1 MFGGRSDLPFE
12 SDAAG
17 RFLPVIVAFMVF
29 LAALAL
35 SGAIVLEAAT
45 ARWSESLRSALTVQI
60 AAGQRAETEAA
71 IDTALDILLSTEGIE
86 SAETLPEADIVALLE
101 PWLGTGNV
109 SLDLPLPRLIDVGLR
124 AGPPPDVAALAA
136 RIEAAVPGAR
146 LDDHQVW
153 VSGLVRLGRSVQA
166 VAAAIVALIGMAA
179 VAVVVFTTRAGLAV
193 HQEIIEI
200 MHIIGA
206 RDSYIARQF
215 QRHALALGLRGGV
228 VGLGLAAV
236 TLAGGV
242 ALAGEVAA
250 PLLPRLEFP
259 WAGWAALAALPL
271 VVAAIATLTARFTV
285 MRALARLA

>member
-1 MFGGRSDLPFE
+1 MFGVRSDLPFDG
-12 SDAAG
+12 DAAG
-17 RFLPVIVAFMVF
+17 LFLPAIVAFMVF

-109 SLDLPLPRLIDVGLR
+109 SPDLPLPRLIDVGLR
-124 AGPPPDVAALAA
+124 AGSSPDIAALAA

-146 LDDHQVW
+146 LDDHQIW

-166 VAAAIVALIGMAA
+166 VAAAIVVLIGVAA

-193 HQEIIEI
+193 HQDIIEI

-206 RDSYIARQF
+206 HDSYIARQF

-228 VGLGLAAV
+228 IGLGLAAA
-236 TLAGGV
+236 TLALGA

-250 PLLPRLEFP
+250 PLLPRLDFP
-259 WAGWAALAALPL
+259 WAGWAALAALPV
-271 VVAAIATLTARFTV
+271 VVATIATLTARITV
-285 MRALARLA
+285 MRALTRLA

>member
-1 MFGGRSDLPFE
+1 M
-12 SDAAG
+12 
-17 RFLPVIVAFMVF
+17 
-29 LAALAL
+29 
-35 SGAIVLEAAT
+35 
-45 ARWSESLRSALTVQI
+45 
-60 AAGQRAETEAA
+60 
-71 IDTALDILLSTEGIE
+71 LSTEGVE

-109 SLDLPLPRLIDVGLR
+109 SPDLPLPRLIDVGLR
-124 AGPPPDVAALAA
+124 AGSSPDVAALAA

-146 LDDHQVW
+146 LDDHQIW

-166 VAAAIVALIGMAA
+166 VAAAIVVLIGVAA

-193 HQEIIEI
+193 HQDIIEI

-228 VGLGLAAV
+228 IGLGLAAA
-236 TLAGGV
+236 TLAVGV
-242 ALAGEVAA
+242 ALAGEVAT

-259 WAGWAALAALPL
+259 WAGWAALAALPV
-271 VVAAIATLTARFTV
+271 VVAAIATLTARITV

>member
-1 MFGGRSDLPFE
+1 MFGVRSDLPFDG
-12 SDAAG
+12 DAAG
-17 RFLPVIVAFMVF
+17 LFLPSIVAFMVF

-86 SAETLPEADIVALLE
+86 SAETLSEADIVALLE

-109 SLDLPLPRLIDVGLR
+109 SPDLPLPRLIDVGLR
-124 AGPPPDVAALAA
+124 AGSSPDVAALAA

-146 LDDHQVW
+146 LDDHQIW

-166 VAAAIVALIGMAA
+166 VAGAIVVLIGVAA

-193 HQEIIEI
+193 HQDIIEI

-215 QRHALALGLRGGV
+215 QRHALTLGFRGGV
-228 VGLGLAAV
+228 IGLGLAAA
-236 TLAGGV
+236 TLAVGA
-242 ALAGEVAA
+242 ALAGEVAV

-259 WAGWAALAALPL
+259 WAGWAALAALPV
-271 VVAAIATLTARFTV
+271 VVAAIATLTARITV

>member
-1 MFGGRSDLPFE
+1 MFGVRSDLPFDG
-12 SDAAG
+12 DAAG
-17 RFLPVIVAFMVF
+17 LFLPAIVAFMVF

-109 SLDLPLPRLIDVGLR
+109 SPDLPLPRLIDVGLR
-124 AGPPPDVAALAA
+124 AGSSPDIAALAA

-146 LDDHQVW
+146 LDDHQIW

-166 VAAAIVALIGMAA
+166 VAAAIVVLIGVAA

-193 HQEIIEI
+193 HQDIIEI

-228 VGLGLAAV
+228 IGLGLAAA
-236 TLAGGV
+236 TLALGA

-250 PLLPRLEFP
+250 PLLPRLDFP
-259 WAGWAALAALPL
+259 WAGWAALAALPV
-271 VVAAIATLTARFTV
+271 VVAAIATLTARITV

>member
-1 MFGGRSDLPFE
+1 MLGVRSDLPFDG
-12 SDAAG
+12 DATG
-17 RFLPVIVAFMVF
+17 RFLPAIIAFMVF

-35 SGAIVLEAAT
+35 ASAIVLDGAT
-45 ARWSESLRSALTVQI
+45 ARWSESLRGALTVQI
-60 AAGQRAETEAA
+60 VPGKPAETEAA
-71 IDTALDILLSTEGIE
+71 IDTVLDILLTTEGVA
-86 SAETLPEADIVALLE
+86 SAETLPVAEIVALLE

-109 SLDLPLPRLIDVGLR
+109 SSDLPLPRLIDVVLR
-124 AGPPPDVAALAA
+124 PGAPPDVAALAA

-166 VAAAIVALIGMAA
+166 MAAAVVALIGLAA

-193 HQEIIEI
+193 HRDIIEI

-215 QRHALALGLRGGV
+215 QRHALLLGLRGGAI
-228 VGLGLAAV
+228 GLALAAA
-236 TLAGGV
+236 TLIGGA

-250 PLLPRLEFP
+250 PLLPRLVFP
-259 WAGWAALAALPL
+259 WPGWAGLAALPFAT
-271 VVAAIATLTARFTV
+271 AAIATVTARVTV

>member
-1 MFGGRSDLPFE
+1 MLGVRSDLPFDG
-12 SDAAG
+12 DATG
-17 RFLPVIVAFMVF
+17 RFLPAIIAFMVF

-35 SGAIVLEAAT
+35 AGAVVLETAT

-60 AAGQRAETEAA
+60 AAGTRAETEAA
-71 IDTALDILLSTEGIE
+71 IDTALDILLSTEGVA

-101 PWLGTGNV
+101 PWLGAGNV
-109 SLDLPLPRLIDVGLR
+109 SSDLPLPRLIDVGLR
-124 AGPPPDVAALAA
+124 ADARPDVAALAE

-146 LDDHQVW
+146 LDNHQVW

-166 VAAAIVALIGMAA
+166 VAAAIVALIGLAA

-193 HQEIIEI
+193 HQDMIEI

-215 QRHALALGLRGGV
+215 QRHALALGFRGGV
-228 VGLGLAAV
+228 IGLVLATV
-236 TLAGGV
+236 TLVGGD

-259 WAGWAALAALPL
+259 WVGWGALAALPFA
-271 VVAAIATLTARFTV
+271 VAAIATLTARITV